1 VVKHKFCP
9 QRQQF
14 IGIDAIR
21 TGELFL
27 GQLLDG
33 FFGEPLIAL
42 IMLSAK
48 RYIKRT

>member
-1 VVKHKFCP
+1 VAKHKFCP

-14 IGIDAIR
+14 IGIDAIMA
-21 TGELFL
+21 GEVFL

-33 FFGEPLIAL
+33 FFGESLITL
-42 IMLSAK
+42 IVLSAK